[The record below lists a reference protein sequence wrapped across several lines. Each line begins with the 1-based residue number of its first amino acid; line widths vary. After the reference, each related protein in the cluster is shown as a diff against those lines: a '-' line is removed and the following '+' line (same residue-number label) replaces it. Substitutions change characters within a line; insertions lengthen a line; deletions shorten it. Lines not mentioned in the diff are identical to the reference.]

1 MNSQVSTQNR
11 NDSTIATPKANKAD
25 IIIVGAGPIGMTLA
39 LDLAARGVSTKILE
53 KTDGRVETPKLGL
66 VGIRSMEI
74 FRRMGLSPY
83 VRRTQFKRDYGLSMV
98 YTTTLSGHCLG
109 RIPYPSLQDQPDVA
123 ESPETKW
130 RCSQLFLNPMLEE
143 RVKASRLIDY
153 QVLTRVERFEDLGEE
168 VLVHAVDEV
177 TGEQR
182 VFAAQYV
189 IGCDGAG
196 SNVRRQL
203 GIEMHGNRK
212 LDYSVA
218 IFFRSAALP
227 SSHSMGDAER
237 YFVMDENGWWGNV
250 SAMDGKE
257 LWRLTVV
264 TKSEEEAQAVMAE
277 ANSWIVRALGSENIP
292 FELISALPWRRSE
305 LIAERFQSGRVLL
318 AGDSAH
324 TMSPTGGF
332 GMNTGIGDVENLSWK
347 LAAVLQGWG
356 DPALLESYTNERHPI
371 AVRNSAASTH
381 NYKQLKS
388 VADCAG
394 ISDDTPEGDAV
405 RRAVGAQITAAT
417 ETEWETLGIHLGYR
431 YEGSPVVV
439 ADGTEAPADDSR
451 WYQPTTRP
459 GHRAPHHWL
468 AGSSPDG
475 LSTLDLFGAGFVL
488 IRLGKEPV
496 DVSGMR
502 SVALQRGIPIR
513 VVDLDDAGISAL
525 YETRL
530 VLVRPDGHVCWR
542 GDNEPADSVAVWNRV
557 TGG

>member
-1 MNSQVSTQNR
+1 MNSHVSPQKRTDR
-11 NDSTIATPKANKAD
+11 APAPAAEHPDV
-25 IIIVGAGPIGMTLA
+25 IIVGAGPIGMALA
-39 LDLAARGVSTKILE
+39 LDLAARGVRSTILE
-53 KTDGRVETPKLGL
+53 KTDGSIQTPKLGL

-74 FRRMGLSPY
+74 FRRIGLSSY
-83 VRRTQFKRDYGLSMV
+83 VRQTEFKRDYGLSMV
-98 YTTTLSGHCLG
+98 YTTTLSGHFLG
-109 RIPYPSLQDQPDVA
+109 KIPYPSLQDQGDVA

-130 RCSQLFLNPMLEE
+130 RCSQLFLNPMLEA
-143 RVKASRLIDY
+143 RVKACTLIDY
-153 QVLTRVERFEDLGEE
+153 RLLTRVDSFEDMGEE
-168 VLVHAVDEV
+168 VVVHTTDEV
-177 TGEQR
+177 TGEKR
-182 VFAAQYV
+182 IYTAPYMV
-189 IGCDGAG
+189 GCDGAG

-203 GIEMHGNRK
+203 GIEMHGQRK

-218 IFFRSAALP
+218 IFFRSAELS
-227 SSHSMGDAER
+227 SSHQMGDAER

-264 TKSEEEAQAVMAE
+264 TKSEEEAQAVIA
-277 ANSWIVRALGSENIP
+277 AGKSWIVRALGSDTIP

-305 LIAERFQSGRVLL
+305 LIAETFQSGRIIL

-332 GMNTGIGDVENLSWK
+332 GMNTGLGDVDNLSWK

-356 DPALLESYTNERHPI
+356 GQALLDSYTNERHPI

-388 VADCAG
+388 VANCAG
-394 ISDDTPEGDAV
+394 IDEDSPEGEAV
-405 RRAVGAQITAAT
+405 RKAVGDQIRSAT

-439 ADGTEAPADDSR
+439 ADGTDAPADDSR

-468 AGSSPDG
+468 AGNSPNG

-488 IRLGKEPV
+488 IRLGKGPV
-496 DVSGMR
+496 DVAAMR
-502 SVALQRGIPIR
+502 AIALQRGIPLR
-513 VVDLDDAGISAL
+513 VVDLDDAAVAAL

-542 GDNEPADSVAVWNRV
+542 GDSEPEDSVAVWSQV
-557 TGG
+557 TGA